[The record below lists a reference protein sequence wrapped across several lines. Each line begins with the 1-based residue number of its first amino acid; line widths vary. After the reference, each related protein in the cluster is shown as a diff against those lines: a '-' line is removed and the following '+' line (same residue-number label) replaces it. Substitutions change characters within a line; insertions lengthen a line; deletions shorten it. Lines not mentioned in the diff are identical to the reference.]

1 MIDFGLSNKTAL
13 VTGGTAGIGRAV
25 AAQYVSA
32 GASTIAVGRRPEGEQ
47 IAATMGAGFVR
58 ADVTQ
63 MDEVAAMFAETV
75 QQLGKLDIVVLNAG
89 IDPGQATIVD
99 TDPDAF
105 ERNLDVNLRH
115 VFWCLKHAPAHMNDG
130 GSVIVTSST
139 VAATKVP
146 TVGHYSAA
154 KEAAV
159 ALARTAA
166 LELGERGIR
175 VNAVLPG
182 TTLSEMT
189 PPDHWEIEVMRTML
203 PLGRHAIA
211 EEDLVG
217 LYQFLASDASRY
229 ITGQAIA
236 ADGGMTAGLSYGLLR
251 GVGAPI

>member
-1 MIDFGLSNKTAL
+1 ML
-13 VTGGTAGIGRAV
+13 
-25 AAQYVSA
+25 
-32 GASTIAVGRRPEGEQ
+32 
-47 IAATMGAGFVR
+47 
-58 ADVTQ
+58 
-63 MDEVAAMFAETV
+63 AETE

-89 IDPGQATIVD
+89 IDPGQATIAD

-115 VFWCLKHAPAHMNDG
+115 VFWCLKRAPAHMNDG
-130 GSVIVTSST
+130 GSIIVTSST

-146 TVGHYSAA
+146 TVGHYAAA

-159 ALARTAA
+159 SLARTAA

-211 EEDLVG
+211 EEDLAG

>member
-1 MIDFGLSNKTAL
+1 MINFGLEGKAAV

-25 AAQYVSA
+25 AAQFVAA
-32 GASTIAVGRRPEGEQ
+32 GSQVAVAGRRPDGDSV
-47 IAATMGAGFVR
+47 AAEIGAEFLQ

-63 MDEVAAMFAETV
+63 LDQVSAML
-75 QQLGKLDIVVLNAG
+75 QQSVDLLGPLDVVVLNAG
-89 IDPGQATIVD
+89 IDPGQSTIVD
-99 TDPDAF
+99 TDPEAF
-105 ERNLDVNLRH
+105 ERNLDVNFRH
-115 VFWCLKHAPAHMNDG
+115 VFWGLKHAPRHMSDG
-130 GSVIVTSST
+130 GSIIVTSST

-146 TVGHYSAA
+146 TIGHYAAA

-159 ALARTAA
+159 SLAKTAA

-189 PPDHWEIEVMRTML
+189 PPDHWEIEVMKMML
-203 PLGRHAIA
+203 PLGRHAVA
-211 EEDLVG
+211 EEDIVG

-229 ITGQAIA
+229 LTGQAIA
-236 ADGGMTAGLSYGLLR
+236 VDGGMTAGLSYGLLR